1 MPLGGEEQI
10 LSARQRDLDRLS
22 ARERGH
28 CRRCLEERIA
38 LFAEAAAERRH
49 DDANILLGL
58 VQNLRQH
65 TADLERRLRTGIDGR
80 FSVLHHADGGD
91 RLHAGVLLR
100 LDLLG
105 NVYLYDVRPLLCLLH
120 IAALAAG
127 VHDKAVFT
135 VAVHHR
141 VDAGQLLIVDPD
153 QLRSRSRVLH
163 SIRYDKRQ
171 MVAEEV
177 HLVRAEHRLLRR
189 PRAHFVHAGHICG
202 GDDAHHTLRPPGG
215 GVIHRVDLRVRH
227 RRPDERTVQQ
237 SIRADVLLGVVVTE
251 FEPAAG
257 LVHAVHIPDR
267 LADCGT
273 GDFGHDLIFTNHNNR
288 AFVCAEA
295 VDIRRFAA
303 QACCRQL
310 DRLDD
315 LDIAGAAAVVV
326 LQPVIDGRLVRC
338 CIVQQ
343 QRLCRHDHA
352 RRAEAALHR
361 ADIEERALNDRQHG
375 IIRRIFDG
383 LYRFSVHPAQHR
395 HTRARQLAVHKD
407 AARAAVTRAAGLL
420 RALHAPDVSEELEQ
434 RAAFAVLHLD
444 RCAVER
450 KSNHWISPSR
460 CYLIFALIRM
470 NRLWPESSAS

>member
-1 MPLGGEEQI
+1 
-10 LSARQRDLDRLS
+10 
-22 ARERGH
+22 
-28 CRRCLEERIA
+28 
-38 LFAEAAAERRH
+38 
-49 DDANILLGL
+49 
-58 VQNLRQH
+58 
-65 TADLERRLRTGIDGR
+65 
-80 FSVLHHADGGD
+80 
-91 RLHAGVLLR
+91 
-100 LDLLG
+100 
-105 NVYLYDVRPLLCLLH
+105 
-120 IAALAAG
+120 
-127 VHDKAVFT
+127 
-135 VAVHHR
+135 
-141 VDAGQLLIVDPD
+141 
-153 QLRSRSRVLH
+153 
-163 SIRYDKRQ
+163 